1 MRCTRGKDATLKR
14 SSSVLFAST
23 GCQATGFC
31 LKVCQPISYA
41 ATLVQAVL
49 FESQLLSSTCDGEM
63 PLRRHRV
70 WPFVAI
76 AFLFRMQLNFVGPP
90 SPQRHAP
97 ARIARQL
104 WPRKSEG
111 PESHQDINSMDVGS
125 VSRWLTTM
133 DLKKY
138 VSKFEDASVD
148 GKLLANL
155 TDEDLQEIGVD
166 HGVHRKKI
174 LMRRDDLVGQG
185 LAPSAVLD
193 QWRSDRPGE
202 GDGTKP
208 DLERRQF
215 ATGISNY
222 MKKAGL
228 TLGVA
233 QAKIVEEVDNI
244 EHNLLEQSIFLDAL
258 QSMNEWAWSQTV
270 DQPGEEC
277 VREEVQKDLIEIQL
291 AKAGLKQRMVV
302 TSVNSKQLA
311 VAIISYCESVK
322 SSKASN
328 SEKDF
333 ALVQLNESVQTW
345 KNKMVEQVEKA
356 SFCHQG
362 LVQRASARIMGS
374 KLPGGLAAQS
384 NLDEFKRLIEEKE
397 RAAQKCKQIRKLADP
412 DVELAL
418 KARMRGG
425 LKEELEVE
433 TWLRFSPFCRQDCLD
448 LCCSCVCFDLDVS
461 SPHHCVGFLFCA
473 LHLPRPRPRPPAL
486 PPLITSHSS
495 QHNSSHHLS
504 QPPRHTALITAP
516 LITSHSSHH
525 NSSQL
530 HFSHLTHHTTPSGG
544 AHCTTYHISLT
555 TPQLITAPLLTPHS
569 SQRAFWRSCCA
580 QISTQSRTQSRAAW
594 QSCYAHRRCWA
605 AAGCRA
611 TGAVHRAAW
620 RSCCARGRRCRGWLP
635 CGRRSHRAV

>member
-14 SSSVLFAST
+14 SSSVLFTST

-111 PESHQDINSMDVGS
+111 SESHQDINSMDVGS
-125 VSRWLTTM
+125 VSRWLATM

-174 LMRRDDLVGQG
+174 LMRRDDLVRQG

-202 GDGTKP
+202 VDGTKP
-208 DLERRQF
+208 DLERRQC

-244 EHNLLEQSIFLDAL
+244 EYNLLEQSIFLDAL

-277 VREEVQKDLIEIQL
+277 VRAEVQKDLI
-291 AKAGLKQRMVV
+291 KW
-302 TSVNSKQLA
+302 S
-311 VAIISYCESVK
+311 C
-322 SSKASN
+322 
-328 SEKDF
+328 
-333 ALVQLNESVQTW
+333 
-345 KNKMVEQVEKA
+345 
-356 SFCHQG
+356 
-362 LVQRASARIMGS
+362 
-374 KLPGGLAAQS
+374 
-384 NLDEFKRLIEEKE
+384 DELWCDE
-397 RAAQKCKQIRKLADP
+397 
-412 DVELAL
+412 
-418 KARMRGG
+418 
-425 LKEELEVE
+425 
-433 TWLRFSPFCRQDCLD
+433 
-448 LCCSCVCFDLDVS
+448 
-461 SPHHCVGFLFCA
+461 
-473 LHLPRPRPRPPAL
+473 
-486 PPLITSHSS
+486 
-495 QHNSSHHLS
+495 
-504 QPPRHTALITAP
+504 
-516 LITSHSSHH
+516 
-525 NSSQL
+525 
-530 HFSHLTHHTTPSGG
+530 
-544 AHCTTYHISLT
+544 
-555 TPQLITAPLLTPHS
+555 
-569 SQRAFWRSCCA
+569 
-580 QISTQSRTQSRAAW
+580 
-594 QSCYAHRRCWA
+594 
-605 AAGCRA
+605 
-611 TGAVHRAAW
+611 
-620 RSCCARGRRCRGWLP
+620 
-635 CGRRSHRAV
+635 

>member
-1 MRCTRGKDATLKR
+1 MIRLCQQFLQRTFRIWNSKGQVHVVRLGDNLSQMSKWDGHVHRVVQLGLGQSLKNPVWMLPKSRKRWSSTSLARGALQGSVIFGSGTCSKQLQHIAAFQNPPSPFSSFFHVFDAWTETLSIREPMCCTTGKDASLKR
-14 SSSVLFAST
+14 SSSVFVYKHWVSSNWLLFEGLPAY
-23 GCQATGFC
+23 Q
-31 LKVCQPISYA
+31 LRSYSV
-41 ATLVQAVL
+41 TLVQAVL

-111 PESHQDINSMDVGS
+111 SESHQDINSMDVGS

-166 HGVHRKKI
+166 RGIHRKKI
-174 LMRRDDLVGQG
+174 LTRRDDLVGQS

-202 GDGTKP
+202 GDATKP

-215 ATGISNY
+215 ATRISNY

-244 EHNLLEQSIFLDAL
+244 EHNLLEQSILLDAL

-277 VREEVQKDLIEIQL
+277 VREEVQKDLIQIQL

-328 SEKDF
+328 SEK
-333 ALVQLNESVQTW
+333 
-345 KNKMVEQVEKA
+345 
-356 SFCHQG
+356 
-362 LVQRASARIMGS
+362 
-374 KLPGGLAAQS
+374 
-384 NLDEFKRLIEEKE
+384 
-397 RAAQKCKQIRKLADP
+397 
-412 DVELAL
+412 
-418 KARMRGG
+418 
-425 LKEELEVE
+425 
-433 TWLRFSPFCRQDCLD
+433 
-448 LCCSCVCFDLDVS
+448 
-461 SPHHCVGFLFCA
+461 
-473 LHLPRPRPRPPAL
+473 
-486 PPLITSHSS
+486 TS
-495 QHNSSHHLS
+495 L
-504 QPPRHTALITAP
+504 
-516 LITSHSSHH
+516 
-525 NSSQL
+525 
-530 HFSHLTHHTTPSGG
+530 
-544 AHCTTYHISLT
+544 
-555 TPQLITAPLLTPHS
+555 
-569 SQRAFWRSCCA
+569 
-580 QISTQSRTQSRAAW
+580 
-594 QSCYAHRRCWA
+594 
-605 AAGCRA
+605 
-611 TGAVHRAAW
+611 
-620 RSCCARGRRCRGWLP
+620 
-635 CGRRSHRAV
+635 